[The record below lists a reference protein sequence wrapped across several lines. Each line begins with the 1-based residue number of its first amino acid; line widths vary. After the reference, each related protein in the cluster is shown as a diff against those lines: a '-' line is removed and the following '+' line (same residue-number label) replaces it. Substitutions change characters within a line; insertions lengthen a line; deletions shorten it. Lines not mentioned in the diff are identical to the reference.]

1 MRPFP
6 AFWVWLKNKGVNIR
20 SASEEEGTKW
30 ALGEQ
35 PHFTCRKPPQ
45 PCTPQPVDCRSAS
58 SQPLSPTLGQA
69 APNIG
74 KDCTTPR
81 APRLDKAEDKNAHRH
96 RNFSVKMNLRALS
109 SNTGPVFLLNKRQAS
124 EGGSPGLI
132 QRQQADHCLVGEKRE
147 SPLSWTKQGTR
158 IQTVGSP
165 TARSTAVSLG
175 GEAGPAGSIL
185 G

>member
-1 MRPFP
+1 MGSGRTTSLYPREAPP
-6 AFWVWLKNKGVNIR
+6 ALHSPACGLLLSIF
-20 SASEEEGTKW
+20 SAS
-30 ALGEQ
+30 
-35 PHFTCRKPPQ
+35 H
-45 PCTPQPVDCRSAS
+45 
-58 SQPLSPTLGQA
+58 PTLGQA

-74 KDCTTPR
+74 KDCTTPH